1 MDIFSPIQ
9 IGDISFPNRTV
20 MAPAVINSATA
31 DGFVSNRYR
40 DFYLARAR
48 GGVGFVMLGAA
59 FVHPDGR
66 GFGGQLGIDRDETV
80 PGLTNLVQELSG
92 AGARVGVQLSFKGLG
107 RTPETYTLKEIGQYR
122 EAFAGAA
129 ERAASCGFDAVE
141 LHACHEYWLSFFL
154 SPHFNHRNDKYG
166 GNPDARFRL
175 LRETVEEVRS
185 RVGNGMLLGV
195 RIGLEDFV
203 GGLKLHEALEIG
215 CRLESLGVDYLSASA
230 GIGATQYRM
239 SPPSDI
245 PRGPSL
251 MLARSLQQLVSVPV
265 VCVGR
270 LDRPGP
276 FREAVEGGHAAMVA
290 AARALIA
297 DPHFVRKIREGK
309 EDRIRPCIACNHC
322 LHCLHK
328 GESVRC
334 TVNPFVGRDMLE
346 LEPIDGSA
354 RVLVVG
360 GGPAGLTAA
369 AVAARR
375 GASVELRERES
386 HLGGALNIASIP
398 PHKEVLR
405 ELSDF
410 LISDADQAGVR
421 ILMGRAAERDIND
434 TNRFTHIF
442 VATGARPLDPPFE
455 TPDTRCMITAEKLLS
470 SGVPDPGRYLVIG
483 GGMVGLETADYL
495 CSLPGMDV
503 TVVEMCPEFGAG
515 VSPIRLKLV
524 LDRLVKAGANMLSLA
539 KVLSVGGPWVD
550 LEMPPG
556 RITLGPFK
564 AVVLAAGYRSETTL
578 IGSFGDAQQVVAI
591 GDAGKPGTIT
601 EAVGD
606 AFDRALEISL

>member
-9 IGDISFPNRTV
+9 IGNVWFPNRTV
-20 MAPAVINSATA
+20 MAPAVINSARP
-31 DGFVSNRYR
+31 DGFVSSQYR

-66 GFGGQLGIDRDETV
+66 GFRGQLAIDRDETV
-80 PGLTNLVQELSG
+80 PGLTGLVQDLSE
-92 AGARVGVQLSFKGLG
+92 AGARVGVQLSFKGIG
-107 RTPETYTLKEIGQYR
+107 RVPETYTLDEIAQYR
-122 EAFAGAA
+122 DCFARAA

-154 SPHFNHRNDKYG
+154 SPHFNHRKDEYG
-166 GNPDARFRL
+166 GNLDARFRL

-185 RVGNGMLLGV
+185 RVGTGLLLGV

-203 GGLKLHEALEIG
+203 GGLGPHEALEIG
-215 CRLESLGVDYLSASA
+215 CRLEALGVDYLSASA
-230 GIGATQYRM
+230 GIGVTQYRM

-251 MLARSLQQLVSVPV
+251 MLARSLQQLVSIPV

-270 LDRPGP
+270 LDRPGA

-322 LHCLHK
+322 LHCLHR
-328 GESVRC
+328 GEAVRC
-334 TVNPFVGRDMLE
+334 TVNPFVGRDMFE
-346 LEPIDGSA
+346 PEPIAGSA

-369 AVAARR
+369 AVAAGR
-375 GASVELRERES
+375 GASVELWERES
-386 HLGGALNIASIP
+386 RPGGALNVASIP
-398 PHKEVLR
+398 PHKEVLQ

-410 LISDADQAGVR
+410 LTSDAIRAGVR
-421 ILMGRAAERDIND
+421 IHVDREAGRETTETD
-434 TNRFTHIF
+434 RFTHIL

-455 TPDTRCMITAEKLLS
+455 TPDPGNMVTAEKLLNS
-470 SGVPDPGRYLVIG
+470 RDPDPGRYLVIG

-524 LDRLVKAGANMLSLA
+524 LDRLVKAGANMLSRA
-539 KVLSVGGPWVD
+539 KVLSVDGPWVN
-550 LEMPPG
+550 LEMPAG
-556 RITLGPFK
+556 RVTLGPFEG
-564 AVVLAAGYRSETTL
+564 VVLAAGYRSDTTL
-578 IGSFGDAQQVVAI
+578 TGSLSGDKRVVAI

-601 EAVGD
+601 EAIRD
-606 AFDRALEISL
+606 SFDKALEISL